1 MLVTLNKIERSEALR
16 YLGYRGNQPDENTY
30 NLIDECEALLLKAA
44 VPKYL
49 YRYFDLN
56 TVDEEINIADSTV
69 RLTGKSISSHLKDC
83 FGVVL
88 MCATLSAGVDRLLRQ
103 LQATDMAKAVIADAL
118 ASAAIEQVCNLADE
132 EIQALYP
139 DNFLTFRFSP
149 GYGDLPLELQG
160 DLLRLLDAQR
170 KIGLTVSQSSMLI
183 PTKSVSAIIGISN
196 TELPKQK
203 RGCAGCNMRAHCK
216 FRKAGERCV

>member
-1 MLVTLNKIERSEALR
+1 MVTLNKIERSEALR
-16 YLGYRGNQPDENTY
+16 YLGYRGNQPDENT
-30 NLIDECEALLLKAA
+30 LDLFDECEALLLKAA

-49 YRYFDLN
+49 YRYFDLHTADGEN
-56 TVDEEINIADSTV
+56 TVGDSGV
-69 RLTGKSISSHLKDC
+69 KLAGESIVSHLKGC

-103 LQATDMAKAVIADAL
+103 LQATDMTKAVIADAL
-118 ASAAIEQVCNLADE
+118 GSAAIEQVCNMADE
-132 EIQALYP
+132 EIQGLYP
-139 DNFLTFRFSP
+139 DKYLTFRFSP
-149 GYGDLPLELQG
+149 GYGDLPLELQR
-160 DLLRLLDAQR
+160 DFLRLLDAQR